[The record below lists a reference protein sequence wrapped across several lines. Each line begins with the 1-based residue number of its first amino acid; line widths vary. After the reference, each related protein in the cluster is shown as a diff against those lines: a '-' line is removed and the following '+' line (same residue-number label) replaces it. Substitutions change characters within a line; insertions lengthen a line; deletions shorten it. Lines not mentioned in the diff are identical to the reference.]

1 MSETER
7 TTGDQAHLQLPNPWL
22 KATYQTIWW
31 FLSQPQFAGWV
42 QSDPHTEQKLVV
54 KNLNASETK
63 GFPQGTGS
71 TTLYFPKQTCCQ
83 VSSQAHPCVGV
94 AWATAEDKMWTSP
107 SQWNGSRNP
116 PNLFVIRSLIVCT
129 YTHHTSATALLH
141 IFSMSGTAGRTSFA
155 VAAPVQ
161 RAAAKTVAYLSPQS
175 CLCMAQTQVR
185 WAESWLWGGSTWF
198 SRLIVRDYSFIWFPL
213 LEEKSK
219 WNLRALWQPALYNPT
234 SCSPQQF
241 LAASVR
247 F

>member
-1 MSETER
+1 MWNGASFPITQRRIEVAASEGEYLSISFCHFVWKGFTWSSLLTSAGAGRGISGNFQDLQNNEMSETER

-71 TTLYFPKQTCCQ
+71 ITLYFPKQTCCQ
-83 VSSQAHPCVGV
+83 VSFQAHPCVGV

-155 VAAPVQ
+155 VA
-161 RAAAKTVAYLSPQS
+161 
-175 CLCMAQTQVR
+175 
-185 WAESWLWGGSTWF
+185 STC
-198 SRLIVRDYSFIWFPL
+198 
-213 LEEKSK
+213 SK
-219 WNLRALWQPALYNPT
+219 
-234 SCSPQQF
+234 SCS
-241 LAASVR
+241 
-247 F
+247 